1 MGDLFTFTHLRPRRI
16 IHHLRNGKPQIG
28 AESLTTHQ
36 QHQLKPQGSHSW
48 PTWVTH
54 RSLVPLTSMR
64 SFLKIMSAILT
75 IFSAFGN
82 SLSYVTPNGRTVA
95 AESLPFDGTL
105 DTSETELVVL
115 SDKECDEGC
124 TYWRPDATSHC
135 TSPLPLSPMLLIPN
149 SSC

>member
-1 MGDLFTFTHLRPRRI
+1 
-16 IHHLRNGKPQIG
+16 
-28 AESLTTHQ
+28 
-36 QHQLKPQGSHSW
+36 
-48 PTWVTH
+48 
-54 RSLVPLTSMR
+54 
-64 SFLKIMSAILT
+64 MSAILT